1 MRILLIPIFF
11 LFSGFSLAQANIID
25 DVKERGY
32 LKVGISLGGMPMGG
46 RDARNQPVGY
56 DYEVAKLLA
65 KKLGVELQVTDVY
78 GDARV
83 SLLVS
88 GQLDLVIG
96 NMTVTDARA
105 EVVDFTDPYFKT
117 GLRIIYQKGQNIKT
131 LDDLAGKKVVA
142 GRGTSGAIF
151 IAENVPDAELVYTE
165 NFAPNGV
172 LLLRQRRVD
181 AGIEDSSMADYFA
194 SQIGSL
200 EILPGI
206 FVSGDVAMG
215 VKKGQPE
222 YLEYLNDFIAE
233 YINSGEYE
241 KNIKR
246 WWGEDAEIPNL
257 SK

>member
-1 MRILLIPIFF
+1 MKYIFF
-11 LFSGFSLAQANIID
+11 ALTMFCMNITAVNAGILEEI
-25 DVKERGY
+25 KERGY
-32 LKVGISLGGMPMGG
+32 IKVGISLGGMPMGG
-46 RDARNQPVGY
+46 RDGRNEPVGY

-65 KKLGVELQVTDVY
+65 AKLGVETRVTDVY

-83 SLLVS
+83 SLLQS

-96 NMTVTDARA
+96 NMTVTEKRA
-105 EVVDFTDPYFKT
+105 EVVDFTVPYFKT
-117 GLRIIYQKGQNIKT
+117 GLRIIYQKGQNIMS

-151 IAENVPDAELVYTE
+151 ISENVPNAEIVYTE

-181 AGIEDSSMADYFA
+181 AGIEDSSMADYVA

-200 EILPGI
+200 DIMPGV
-206 FVSGDVAMG
+206 FVSGNIAMG
-215 VKKGQPE
+215 VRKGQPE
-222 YLEYLNDFIAE
+222 YVAYLNEFIAE
-233 YINSGEYE
+233 YIRSGEYE

-246 WWGEDAEIPNL
+246 WWGDDAEIPELN
-257 SK
+257 

>member
-1 MRILLIPIFF
+1 
-11 LFSGFSLAQANIID
+11 
-25 DVKERGY
+25 
-32 LKVGISLGGMPMGG
+32 MGG
-46 RDARNQPVGY
+46 RDQRNEPVGY

-65 KKLGVELQVTDVY
+65 ERLGVEMRITDVY

-96 NMTVTDARA
+96 NMTVTEKRA

-117 GLRIIYQKGQNIKT
+117 GLRIIFQKGQNISS
-131 LDDLAGKKVVA
+131 LADLKGKKVVA

-151 IAENVPDAELVYTE
+151 ITENVPDAELVYTE

-181 AGIEDSSMADYFA
+181 AGIEDSSMADYVA
-194 SQIGSL
+194 SQIDSL
-200 EILPGI
+200 EILPGV
-206 FVSGDVAMG
+206 FVAGDVAMG
-215 VKKGQPE
+215 VRKGQPE
-222 YLEYLNDFIAE
+222 YKAYLNEFIAD
-233 YINSGEYE
+233 YIGGGEYV

-246 WWGEDAEIPNL
+246 WWGEDAEIPDL
-257 SK
+257 SE

>member
-1 MRILLIPIFF
+1 MKNIFILIISTILG
-11 LFSGFSLAQANIID
+11 LSTAHATIID
-25 DVKERGY
+25 DIKERGY
-32 LKVGISLGGMPMGG
+32 IKVGISLGGMPMGG
-46 RDARNQPVGY
+46 RDQRNEPTGY

-65 KKLGVELQVTDVY
+65 DRLGVEMRITDVY

-96 NMTVTDARA
+96 NMTVTEKRA

-117 GLRIIYQKGQNIKT
+117 GLRIIYQKSQNIKS
-131 LDDLAGKKVVA
+131 LADLAGKKIVA

-151 IAENVPDAELVYTE
+151 ISENVPEAELVYTE

-194 SQIGSL
+194 SQIDSL
-200 EILPGI
+200 TILPGV
-206 FVSGDVAMG
+206 FVAGDVAMG
-215 VKKGQPE
+215 VRKGQPD
-222 YLEYLNDFIAE
+222 YLEYLNAFIAD
-233 YINSGEYE
+233 YISGGEYK

-246 WWGEDAEIPNL
+246 WWGEDAEIPEL
-257 SK
+257 AK